1 MGRSIRSESRSY
13 YDPCLVALC
22 CFLVFVSASV
32 YMHSAGVF
40 ASEQIVALDITRA
53 ELSLVFTGVYVV
65 GAFFA
70 PLLGYFLDRYGA
82 RNVMLLASVW
92 VAGGFWALAHAN
104 DFLLFAFALALFVGT
119 GQSAVGQRA
128 ASQLLVHQFDRRRGL
143 ALGVMIMGASVAGMA
158 APPIAVYLLDTAGWR
173 GAYKLFAFI
182 YLLIV
187 LPLIAFAVRRHPQ
200 GGSASHVPASF
211 IDAFRTIA
219 TASAFWRA
227 VALFGIMEGV
237 FVALNG
243 HLFLHYTELGIA
255 PYQAA
260 AILSATAAAA
270 LVCKPLAGWLIDR
283 IGTAR
288 ASFVIA
294 ATCAAAMGAMSI
306 SSTYLPSLIAGV
318 LFGIASGGIMPLQA
332 TTLSRLCD
340 PREFGRAYGSL
351 RLCILPIAGGCV
363 VFVGWLYEKTGSYVP
378 SFVTFAAVLC
388 IASSAVLLTTA
399 AYSSK
404 AAAIRNVA
412 L

>member
-1 MGRSIRSESRSY
+1 MQRSNQSESRSCY
-13 YDPCLVALC
+13 EPSLVALC

-32 YMHSAGVF
+32 YLHSAGVF
-40 ASEQIVALDITRA
+40 ASEQVIAFDITRA
-53 ELSLVFTGVYVV
+53 ELSLVFTGVYIV

-70 PLLGYFLDRYGA
+70 PLLGYLLDRYGA
-82 RNVMLLASVW
+82 RNVMLVASVW
-92 VAGGFWALAHAN
+92 FAAGFWMLAHTD
-104 DFLLFAFALALFVGT
+104 DFLLFAVVLALFIGT

-128 ASQLLVHQFDRRRGL
+128 ASQLLVLHFDRRRGL
-143 ALGVMIMGASVAGMA
+143 ALGIMITGASIAGIA
-158 APPIAVYLLDTAGWR
+158 TPPAAVYLLDTAGWR
-173 GAYKLFAFI
+173 GGYKLFALT
-182 YLLIV
+182 YLLVV
-187 LPLIAFAVRRHPQ
+187 LPLIAIAVKRQPQ
-200 GGSASHVPASF
+200 GRSASLASEPF
-211 IDAFRTIA
+211 VDAYRSIA
-219 TASAFWRA
+219 STAAFWRA

-288 ASFVIA
+288 AAFVIA
-294 ATCAAAMGAMSI
+294 ATCAAAMGALSI
-306 SSTYLPSLIAGV
+306 SSSHLPLLIAGV

-340 PREFGRAYGSL
+340 SREFGRAYGSL

-378 SFVTFAAVLC
+378 SFVTFAAVFC
-388 IASSAVLLTTA
+388 IASSMLLTTA
-399 AYSSK
+399 AYSTK
-404 AAAIRNVA
+404 AAVVRKAA